1 VAAEPGLDPAA
12 PGTDEEFGLQKLA
25 LVSRGRAHHHRRELS
40 PPEREHFAEEFGT
53 ALARV
58 KRGY

>member
-1 VAAEPGLDPAA
+1 
-12 PGTDEEFGLQKLA
+12 
-25 LVSRGRAHHHRRELS
+25 VSRGERITIARELS